1 MTRFTIVITK
11 GEVAYVSYCQ
21 ELGIA
26 SQGKTVRA
34 AKKNIRQ
41 AIHLYL
47 EESKNSKVDKS
58 RFPILTT
65 INA

>member
-1 MTRFTIVITK
+1 LTRFTIVITK

>member
-1 MTRFTIVITK
+1 MAKFTIVITK

-26 SQGKTVRA
+26 SQGKTVREA
-34 AKKNIRQ
+34 EKNIRE

-47 EESKNSKVDKS
+47 EEAKNSKVVKS

-65 INA
+65 IYA